1 MGLLTP
7 EIRERIV
14 KAYKKGYKVKDIAD
28 MFDVHRWTVWHWV
41 KRTHHPGRKNYRDR
55 SRRPHRRH
63 RKITP
68 QVEDAILLLRDT
80 FKWGTQRIRIA
91 LMGPPPYIRYLL
103 ETTLDIN
110 WKTVNDSRQAINNI
124 LRKRRRNGSP
134 YKKNKKQWKFF
145 RAQRP
150 NELWQIDIKGPF
162 CLDWKRLN
170 AVLIIDDYSR
180 FLLNVQLHPKV
191 TTEIVTQDLYHCI
204 KHYRKPQ
211 RILADNKP
219 QFRERFSQW
228 CSASKRKLNVE
239 HALPFYPQCKGKIE
253 RCIRNFNE
261 EFLPLDRV
269 FENPETL
276 VDEYCDGILMN
287 DTIRAS
293 MHALLNSLI
302 SCDVGNQT

>member
-1 MGLLTP
+1 MGSLTP

-28 MFDVHRWTVWHWV
+28 IFDVHRWTVWHWV
-41 KRTHHPGRKNYRDR
+41 KRTHHPGRKNYKDKL
-55 SRRPHRRH
+55 RRPHHRH

-68 QVEDAILLLRDT
+68 RVEDAILLLRDT

-91 LMGPPPYIRYLL
+91 LISPPPYIRYLL
-103 ETTLDIN
+103 ETTLDIT
-110 WKTVNDSRQAINNI
+110 WKNVNVSRQAINNI

-145 RAQRP
+145 RAQHP

-162 CLDWKRLN
+162 RLDGKRLN

-191 TTEIVTQDLYHCI
+191 TTEIVTQDLHHCI

-211 RILADNKP
+211 RILADNGP

-228 CSASKRKLNVE
+228 CSAPKRKLNVE
-239 HALPFYPQCKGKIE
+239 HAPPFYPQCKGKIE

-261 EFLPLDRV
+261 EFLPLDKV
-269 FENPETL
+269 FENPESL
-276 VDEYCDGILMN
+276 VDEYCEWYNNERYHQGINACPAQLFNVM
-287 DTIRAS
+287 
-293 MHALLNSLI
+293 
-302 SCDVGNQT
+302 

>member
-28 MFDVHRWTVWHWV
+28 MFDVHRWTVWYWV
-41 KRTHHPGRKNYRDR
+41 KRTHHPGRKNYRDK

-68 QVEDAILLLRDT
+68 SVEDAILFLRDM

-91 LMGPPPYIRYLL
+91 LLSPPPYIRYLL
-103 ETTLDIN
+103 ETTLDIT
-110 WKTVNDSRQAINNI
+110 WKTVNVSRQAINNI
-124 LRKRRRNGSP
+124 LRKHKRNGSP

-162 CLDWKRLN
+162 RLDGKRLN

-191 TTEIVTQDLYHCI
+191 TTEIITQDLLQCI

-211 RILADNKP
+211 RILADNGP
-219 QFRERFSQW
+219 QFREKFSQW
-228 CSASKRKLNVE
+228 CSAPKRKVNVE
-239 HALPFYPQCKGKIE
+239 HAPPFYPQCKGKIE

-261 EFLPLDRV
+261 EFLPLDKI
-269 FENPETL
+269 FENPGSL
-276 VDEYCDGILMN
+276 VDEYRVWYNNERFHQGINACPAQLFNIM
-287 DTIRAS
+287 
-293 MHALLNSLI
+293 
-302 SCDVGNQT
+302 